1 LTLFATSVN
10 AGYPTD
16 LTMDHDSSRP
26 SGFGQFTLGI
36 EYDFSL
42 PNGSGHATVGFDFD
56 AYLARTAIVGEVD
69 GSDEDG
75 SGSNKDR
82 FKADLN
88 AELAEKCHGFIC
100 TMGCHEQHY
109 STGYD

>member
-1 LTLFATSVN
+1 M
-10 AGYPTD
+10 D
-16 LTMDHDSSRP
+16 LDSSLP
-26 SGFGQFTLGI
+26 SDFGQSTLGT

-42 PNGSGHATVGFDFD
+42 PNGSGNATVGFDFN
-56 AYLARTAIVGEVD
+56 AYLARTAIAGEVD
-69 GSDEDG
+69 GSGEDG

-88 AELAEKCHGFIC
+88 VELAEKCQGFIC

-109 STGYD
+109 RTGYDSWFCFENR